1 MDRNTEL
8 LFAMSGRTTR
18 WEDEEKSSYD
28 LDVLREEFRRRFLAK
43 GEQAPSQAPLLA
55 AEQNRT
61 DVEEKSRSE
70 SRGVGLRK
78 LETV

>member
-1 MDRNTEL
+1 MERNTKL
-8 LFAMSGRTTR
+8 LFAMSGQPAR

-28 LDVLREEFRRRFLAK
+28 LDVLREEFHRRLYADS
-43 GEQAPSQAPLLA
+43 EQAPSQVPSLA
-55 AEQNRT
+55 AEQNRA
-61 DVEEKSRSE
+61 DVAEQGRSE